1 MSYDPEALKDVEQI
15 SRFACERSY
24 YRPSDMSAKEKA
36 FALDRDGEVSVFRI
50 DDLAHLELWRI
61 ADEACQAR
69 GKPAIAS
76 LELAAASV
84 RELGLTLAID
94 EPPVRHA
101 AIRQWPSEDQ
111 RLKLQ
116 QRLAD
121 VCTVRLKP
129 G

>member
-1 MSYDPEALKDVEQI
+1 MSYNPEAIADAEQI

-24 YRPSDMSAKEKA
+24 YRSSDMSAKEKA
-36 FALDRDGEVSVFRI
+36 FALDRGGEVSVFRI
-50 DDLAHLELWRI
+50 DDLAHHELWTI
-61 ADEACQAR
+61 GDEACRAR
-69 GKPAIAS
+69 GKLAIAS
-76 LELAAASV
+76 LEFTAV
-84 RELGLTLAID
+84 RVRKLGLALVVD

-121 VCTVRLKP
+121 VCTVRLRV